1 MARAATAK
9 AATKSTT
16 TKSTGAKKAP
26 IQKTATKRAP
36 APAAAAP
43 TKAPAR
49 RGRAVPPHGG
59 QMFTVSHLK
68 DAVFAS
74 DGLRP
79 YAAYRD
85 LGFAAATDGL
95 CQAHVIRFTEPC
107 SDDVRVRHAHDVE
120 LQMIYV
126 LKGWIKN
133 EFEDHGEQLMQ
144 AGSCWLQPKNIKHTV
159 LDYSKDCEML
169 EIIVPANF
177 TTSDL

>member
-1 MARAATAK
+1 MARAATTKVTAK
-9 AATKSTT
+9 NAAPP
-16 TKSTGAKKAP
+16 KASAR
-26 IQKTATKRAP
+26 K
-36 APAAAAP
+36 AAAP
-43 TKAPAR
+43 QATVPAATAPKQAPAR
-49 RGRAVPPHGG
+49 RGRTVPPHGG
-59 QMFTVSHLK
+59 QTFTVSHLK

-79 YAAYRD
+79 YTTYRD

-95 CQAHVIRFTEPC
+95 CQAHVLRFTEPC
-107 SDDVRVRHAHDVE
+107 SDEVRVRHMHDVE

-133 EFEDHGEQLMQ
+133 EFEVHGEHLMQ

-159 LDYSKDCEML
+159 LDYSKDCEVL

-177 TTSDL
+177 TTTDL